1 MIHCQLKLRCRGF
14 PLIIAHLQLQKTAQN
29 ILTTMHTIETHCLL
43 KGAPHEG
50 TDILTVDA
58 MPRDSHE
65 VAPARHDV
73 TEQGK
78 VTVVHIGAVK

>member
-1 MIHCQLKLRCRGF
+1 
-14 PLIIAHLQLQKTAQN
+14 
-29 ILTTMHTIETHCLL
+29 MHAIETHRLL

-50 TDILTVDA
+50 TDILPVDA
-58 MPRDSHE
+58 MPRDGHE